1 MRKQANRKVPQK
13 RMCLRSLRKKTEHGM
28 GAFGS
33 ACVRTALVLSL
44 AAGGLALPS
53 AAFPVMAE
61 TAADISESA
70 SGNVTDQS
78 DSLDAAVWTD
88 TSVTSV
94 DYNNLEQL
102 VQNNRSLKNALDNYT
117 SSRETYENML
127 KILEDERVDD
137 LQRNGDYMKFMQEK
151 YEDDAEAKATYK
163 MNASM
168 LNMSISQI
176 TKQLESQ
183 ESKTQTTSRQ
193 KTIDSY
199 VLTAQSLMRTYN
211 QMNTKAQAEE
221 KNYQA
226 AQSSYQAAM
235 KKQSA
240 GMATAADVMAASD
253 TMQSAKNRYE
263 SYRQQASNARFNL
276 LSALGLDTGADI
288 AIGSVPLPELAAI
301 EAVDFNSDMEQAIG
315 NSSSVQNARHQSA
328 GTATEISVKSDQ
340 ESQAE
345 GTVRSRMQSLYDQLK
360 AAKLQYD
367 GAEAAYQ
374 SASITYASLQKKQQ
388 AGMLNQSDY
397 LQGVADYYSALDAK
411 ETGVVNLNQ
420 AWETYNWTVKGVS

>member
-1 MRKQANRKVPQK
+1 MRKQADRKVPQK

-61 TAADISESA
+61 TAADVSESA

-78 DSLDAAVWTD
+78 DSLDTAVQTD
-88 TSVTSV
+88 TSVTCV

-102 VQNNRSLKNALDNYT
+102 VQNNRNLKNALDNYT
-117 SSRETYENML
+117 SNKETYENML
-127 KILEDERVDD
+127 KTLEDER
-137 LQRNGDYMKFMQEK
+137 DYMKFMQEK

-240 GMATAADVMAASD
+240 GMATAVDVMAASD

-276 LSALGLDTGADI
+276 LSALGLDTSVGI
-288 AIGSVPLPELAAI
+288 AIGSVPLPDLAAI

-367 GAEAAYQ
+367 GAEAVYQ

-388 AGMLNQSDY
+388 AGMLSQSDY

-411 ETGVVNLNQ
+411 ETAVVNLNQ

>member
-13 RMCLRSLRKKTEHGM
+13 RMCLRSLRKKAKYGM
-28 GAFGS
+28 DIFGS
-33 ACVRTALVLSL
+33 ACVRAALVLSL
-44 AAGGLALPS
+44 AAGALMLPS

-61 TAADISESA
+61 TAADA
-70 SGNVTDQS
+70 SVI
-78 DSLDAAVWTD
+78 
-88 TSVTSV
+88 SV

-102 VQNNRSLKNALDNYT
+102 VQNNRNLKNALDDYT
-117 SSRETYENML
+117 GNKESYENML
-127 KILEDERVDD
+127 KTLEDER
-137 LQRNGDYMKFMQEK
+137 DYMKFMQEK

-168 LNMSISQI
+168 LNTSISQI

-226 AQSSYQAAM
+226 TQSSYQAAL

-263 SYRQQASNARFNL
+263 SYRQQAANARFNL
-276 LSALGLDTGADI
+276 LSALGLDTSADI
-288 AIGSVPLPELAAI
+288 TIGSVPLPDLASI
-301 EAVDFNSDMEQAIG
+301 EAVDFASDVEKAVG
-315 NSSSVQNARHQSA
+315 NSSSVQSARHQSA

-340 ESQAE
+340 ETQAE
-345 GTVRSRMQSLYDQLK
+345 GTVRSQMQSLYDQLK
-360 AAKLQYD
+360 AAKLEYE
-367 GAEAAYQ
+367 GAEDAYE

-388 AGMLNQSDY
+388 AGMLSQNDY
-397 LQGVADYYSALDAK
+397 QQGVADYYSALDAK
-411 ETGVVNLNQ
+411 ETAVVNLNQ

>member
-61 TAADISESA
+61 TAADVSESA

-78 DSLDAAVWTD
+78 DSLDTAVQTD
-88 TSVTSV
+88 TSVTCV

-102 VQNNRSLKNALDNYT
+102 VQNNRNLKNALDNYT
-117 SSRETYENML
+117 SNKETYENML
-127 KILEDERVDD
+127 KTLEDER
-137 LQRNGDYMKFMQEK
+137 DYMKFMQEK

-221 KNYQA
+221 KNYEA
-226 AQSSYQAAM
+226 ARSSYQAAL

-263 SYRQQASNARFNL
+263 SYRQQAANARFNL
-276 LSALGLDTGADI
+276 LSALGLDTSADI
-288 AIGSVPLPELAAI
+288 TIGSVALPDLSAI
-301 EAVDFNSDMEQAIG
+301 DAVDFNTDVEQAIG
-315 NSSSVQNARHQSA
+315 NSASVQNTRHQSA
-328 GTATEISVKSDQ
+328 GTATEISVKSNQ
-340 ESQAE
+340 ESQDE
-345 GTVRSRMQSLYDQLK
+345 GTVRSQMQSLYDQLK
-360 AAKLQYD
+360 AARLQYE
-367 GAEAAYQ
+367 GAEDAYQ

-388 AGMLNQSDY
+388 AGMLSQNDY
-397 LQGVADYYSALDAK
+397 QQGVADYYSALDAK
-411 ETGVVNLNQ
+411 ETAVVNLNQ

>member
-1 MRKQANRKVPQK
+1 MRKQADRKVPQK

-61 TAADISESA
+61 TAADVFESA

-78 DSLDAAVWTD
+78 DSLDTAVQTD
-88 TSVTSV
+88 TSVTCV

-102 VQNNRSLKNALDNYT
+102 VQNNRNLKNALDNYT
-117 SSRETYENML
+117 SNKETYENML
-127 KILEDERVDD
+127 KTLEDER
-137 LQRNGDYMKFMQEK
+137 DYMKFMQEK

-263 SYRQQASNARFNL
+263 SYRQQAANARFNL
-276 LSALGLDTGADI
+276 LSALGLDTSADI
-288 AIGSVPLPELAAI
+288 TIGSVPLPDLAAI

-388 AGMLNQSDY
+388 AGMLSQSDY

-411 ETGVVNLNQ
+411 ETAVVNLNQ

>member
-1 MRKQANRKVPQK
+1 MRKQADRKVPQK

-33 ACVRTALVLSL
+33 ACARTALVVAL
-44 AAGGLALPS
+44 AAGALALPS

-61 TAADISESA
+61 TAADASESA

-78 DSLDAAVWTD
+78 DSLDTADQTD
-88 TSVTSV
+88 TSVTCV

-102 VQNNRSLKNALDNYT
+102 VQNNRNLKNALDNYT
-117 SSRETYENML
+117 SNKETYENML
-127 KILEDERVDD
+127 KTLEDER
-137 LQRNGDYMKFMQEK
+137 DYMKFMQEK

-226 AQSSYQAAM
+226 AQSSYQAAL

-276 LSALGLDTGADI
+276 LSALGLDTSVGI
-288 AIGSVPLPELAAI
+288 AIGNVPLPDLAAI

-388 AGMLNQSDY
+388 AGMLSQSDY

-411 ETGVVNLNQ
+411 ETAVVNLNQ

>member
-1 MRKQANRKVPQK
+1 MRKQADRKVPQK
-13 RMCLRSLRKKTEHGM
+13 RMYLRSLRKKAEYGM
-28 GAFGS
+28 DKFGS
-33 ACVRTALVLSL
+33 ACVRAALVLSL
-44 AAGGLALPS
+44 AAGALALPS

-61 TAADISESA
+61 TAADASESA
-70 SGNVTDQS
+70 SGNVADRS
-78 DSLDAAVWTD
+78 DSLETAVQTDA
-88 TSVTSV
+88 SVTSV

-127 KILEDERVDD
+127 KTLEDER
-137 LQRNGDYMKFMQEK
+137 DYMKFMQEK

-183 ESKTQTTSRQ
+183 ESKIQTTSRQ

-226 AQSSYQAAM
+226 AQSSYQAVL

-240 GMATAADVMAASD
+240 GMATAADVMTASD

-276 LSALGLDTGADI
+276 LSALGLDTSADI
-288 AIGSVPLPELAAI
+288 AIGSVPLPDLSAI
-301 EAVDFNSDMEQAIG
+301 DVVDFNTDVEQAVG

-345 GTVRSRMQSLYDQLK
+345 GTVRSRMQSLYEQLK
-360 AAKLQYD
+360 AAKLQYE

-388 AGMLNQSDY
+388 AGMLSQSDY

-411 ETGVVNLNQ
+411 ETAVVNLNQ

>member
-1 MRKQANRKVPQK
+1 MRKQADRKVPQK

-61 TAADISESA
+61 TAADVSESA

-78 DSLDAAVWTD
+78 DSLDTAVQTD
-88 TSVTSV
+88 TSVTCV

-102 VQNNRSLKNALDNYT
+102 VQNNRNLKNALDNYT
-117 SSRETYENML
+117 SNKETYENML
-127 KILEDERVDD
+127 KTLEDER
-137 LQRNGDYMKFMQEK
+137 DYMKFMQEK

-226 AQSSYQAAM
+226 AQSSYQAAL

-288 AIGSVPLPELAAI
+288 AIGSVPLPDLAAI

-367 GAEAAYQ
+367 GAEDAYQ

-388 AGMLNQSDY
+388 AGMLSQNDY
-397 LQGVADYYSALDAK
+397 QQGVADYYSALDAK
-411 ETGVVNLNQ
+411 ETAVVNLNQ

>member
-1 MRKQANRKVPQK
+1 MRKQADRKVPQK

-44 AAGGLALPS
+44 AAGALALPS

-61 TAADISESA
+61 TAADASESA

-78 DSLDAAVWTD
+78 DSLDTAVQTD
-88 TSVTSV
+88 TSVTCV

-102 VQNNRSLKNALDNYT
+102 VQNNRNLKNALDNYT
-117 SSRETYENML
+117 SNKETYENML
-127 KILEDERVDD
+127 KTLEDER
-137 LQRNGDYMKFMQEK
+137 DYMKFMQEK

-183 ESKTQTTSRQ
+183 ESKLRTTSRQ

-226 AQSSYQAAM
+226 AQSSYQAAL

-276 LSALGLDTGADI
+276 LSALGLDTSVGI
-288 AIGSVPLPELAAI
+288 AIGSVPLPDLAAI
-301 EAVDFNSDMEQAIG
+301 EAVDFNSDMEQAVG

-411 ETGVVNLNQ
+411 ETAVVNLNQ

>member
-1 MRKQANRKVPQK
+1 MRKQADRKVPQK
-13 RMCLRSLRKKTEHGM
+13 RMCLRNLRKKTEHGM

-44 AAGGLALPS
+44 AAGALALPS

-61 TAADISESA
+61 TAADASESA
-70 SGNVTDQS
+70 SGNVADRS
-78 DSLDAAVWTD
+78 DSLETAVQTDA
-88 TSVTSV
+88 SVISV

-102 VQNNRSLKNALDNYT
+102 VQNNRNLKNALDNYT
-117 SSRETYENML
+117 SNKETYENML
-127 KILEDERVDD
+127 KTLKDER
-137 LQRNGDYMKFMQEK
+137 DYMKFMQEK

-183 ESKTQTTSRQ
+183 ESKIQTTSRQ

-226 AQSSYQAAM
+226 AQSSYQAAL

-276 LSALGLDTGADI
+276 LSALGLDTSVGI
-288 AIGSVPLPELAAI
+288 AIGSVPLPDLAAI

-388 AGMLNQSDY
+388 AGMLSQSDY

-411 ETGVVNLNQ
+411 ETAVVNLNQ

>member
-1 MRKQANRKVPQK
+1 MRKQADRKVPQK
-13 RMCLRSLRKKTEHGM
+13 RMYLLSLRKKTEHGM

-44 AAGGLALPS
+44 AAGALALPS

-61 TAADISESA
+61 TAADVSESV
-70 SGNVTDQS
+70 SGNVEDQS
-78 DSLDAAVWTD
+78 DSLETAVQTDA
-88 TSVTSV
+88 SVTSV

-127 KILEDERVDD
+127 KTLEDER
-137 LQRNGDYMKFMQEK
+137 DYMKFMQEK

-183 ESKTQTTSRQ
+183 ESKIQTTSRQ

-226 AQSSYQAAM
+226 AQSSYQAVL

-240 GMATAADVMAASD
+240 GMATAADVMTASD

-276 LSALGLDTGADI
+276 LSALGLDTSADI
-288 AIGSVPLPELAAI
+288 AIGSVPLPDLSAI
-301 EAVDFNSDMEQAIG
+301 DVVDFNTDVEQAVG

-345 GTVRSRMQSLYDQLK
+345 GTVRSRMQSLYEQLK
-360 AAKLQYD
+360 AAKLQYE

-388 AGMLNQSDY
+388 AGMLSQSDY
-397 LQGVADYYSALDAK
+397 LQGVVDYYSALDAK
-411 ETGVVNLNQ
+411 ETAVVNLNQ

>member
-1 MRKQANRKVPQK
+1 MRKQADRKVPQK

-61 TAADISESA
+61 TAADVSESA
-70 SGNVTDQS
+70 SGNVADQS
-78 DSLDAAVWTD
+78 DSLETAVQTDA
-88 TSVTSV
+88 SVISV

-102 VQNNRSLKNALDNYT
+102 VQNNRNLKNALDNYT
-117 SSRETYENML
+117 SNKETYENML
-127 KILEDERVDD
+127 KTLEDER
-137 LQRNGDYMKFMQEK
+137 DYMKFMQEK

-276 LSALGLDTGADI
+276 LSALGLDTCVGI
-288 AIGSVPLPELAAI
+288 AIGSVPLPDLAAI

-367 GAEAAYQ
+367 GAEAAYH

-388 AGMLNQSDY
+388 AGMLSQSDY

-411 ETGVVNLNQ
+411 ETAVVQLNQ

>member
-1 MRKQANRKVPQK
+1 MRKQADRKVPQK

-33 ACVRTALVLSL
+33 ACVRIALVLSL

-61 TAADISESA
+61 TAADVSESA
-70 SGNVTDQS
+70 SGNVTDQT
-78 DSLDAAVWTD
+78 DSLDAADQTN
-88 TSVTSV
+88 TSVTCV

-102 VQNNRSLKNALDNYT
+102 VQNNRNLKNALDNYT
-117 SSRETYENML
+117 SNKETYENML
-127 KILEDERVDD
+127 KTLEDER
-137 LQRNGDYMKFMQEK
+137 DYMKFMQEK

-226 AQSSYQAAM
+226 AQSSYQAAL

-276 LSALGLDTGADI
+276 LSALGLDTSVGI
-288 AIGSVPLPELAAI
+288 AIGSVPLPDLAAI

-388 AGMLNQSDY
+388 AGMLGQSDY
-397 LQGVADYYSALDAK
+397 LQGVADYYSALDAR
-411 ETGVVNLNQ
+411 ETAVVNLNQ

>member
-1 MRKQANRKVPQK
+1 MRKQADRKVPQK
-13 RMCLRSLRKKTEHGM
+13 RMYLRSLRKKAEYGM
-28 GAFGS
+28 DKFGS
-33 ACVRTALVLSL
+33 ACVRAALVLSL
-44 AAGGLALPS
+44 AAGALALPS

-61 TAADISESA
+61 TAADVSESV
-70 SGNVTDQS
+70 SGNVEDQS
-78 DSLDAAVWTD
+78 DSLETAVQTDA
-88 TSVTSV
+88 SVTSV

-127 KILEDERVDD
+127 KTLEDER
-137 LQRNGDYMKFMQEK
+137 DYMKFMQEK

-183 ESKTQTTSRQ
+183 ESKIQTTSRQ

-226 AQSSYQAAM
+226 AQSSYQAAL

-276 LSALGLDTGADI
+276 LSALGLDTSVGI
-288 AIGSVPLPELAAI
+288 AIGSVPLPDLAAI

-345 GTVRSRMQSLYDQLK
+345 GTVRSRMQSLYEQLK
-360 AAKLQYD
+360 AAKLQYE

-388 AGMLNQSDY
+388 AGMLSQSDY

-411 ETGVVNLNQ
+411 ETAVVNLNQ

>member
-1 MRKQANRKVPQK
+1 MRKQADRKVPQK

-61 TAADISESA
+61 TAADVSESA

-78 DSLDAAVWTD
+78 DSLDTAVQTD
-88 TSVTSV
+88 TSVTCV

-102 VQNNRSLKNALDNYT
+102 VQNNRNLKNALDNYT
-117 SSRETYENML
+117 SNKETYENML
-127 KILEDERVDD
+127 KTLEDER
-137 LQRNGDYMKFMQEK
+137 DYMKFMQEK

-226 AQSSYQAAM
+226 AQSSYQAAL

-263 SYRQQASNARFNL
+263 SYRQQAFNARFNL
-276 LSALGLDTGADI
+276 LSALGLDTSVGI
-288 AIGSVPLPELAAI
+288 AIGSVPLPDLAAI

-367 GAEAAYQ
+367 GAEAVYQ

-388 AGMLNQSDY
+388 AGMLSQSDY

-411 ETGVVNLNQ
+411 ETAVVNLNQ

>member
-1 MRKQANRKVPQK
+1 MRKQADRKVPQK

-44 AAGGLALPS
+44 AAGALALPS

-61 TAADISESA
+61 TAADVSESV
-70 SGNVTDQS
+70 SGNVEDQS
-78 DSLDAAVWTD
+78 DSLETAVQTDA
-88 TSVTSV
+88 SVTSV

-127 KILEDERVDD
+127 KTLEDER
-137 LQRNGDYMKFMQEK
+137 DYMKFMQEK

-183 ESKTQTTSRQ
+183 ESKIQTTSRQ

-226 AQSSYQAAM
+226 AQSSYQAVL

-240 GMATAADVMAASD
+240 GMATAADVMTASD

-276 LSALGLDTGADI
+276 LSALGLDTSADI
-288 AIGSVPLPELAAI
+288 AIGSVPLPDLSAI
-301 EAVDFNSDMEQAIG
+301 DVVDFNTDVEQAVG

-345 GTVRSRMQSLYDQLK
+345 GTVRSRMQSLYEQLK
-360 AAKLQYD
+360 AAKLQYE

-388 AGMLNQSDY
+388 AGMLSQSDY
-397 LQGVADYYSALDAK
+397 LQGVVDYYSALDAK
-411 ETGVVNLNQ
+411 ETAVVNLNQ

>member
-1 MRKQANRKVPQK
+1 MRKQADRKVPQK
-13 RMCLRSLRKKTEHGM
+13 RMYLRSLRKKAEYGM
-28 GAFGS
+28 DKFGS
-33 ACVRTALVLSL
+33 ACVRAALVLSL
-44 AAGGLALPS
+44 AAGALALPS

-61 TAADISESA
+61 TAADVSESV
-70 SGNVTDQS
+70 SGNVEDQS
-78 DSLDAAVWTD
+78 DSLETAVQTDA
-88 TSVTSV
+88 SVTSV

-127 KILEDERVDD
+127 KTLEDER
-137 LQRNGDYMKFMQEK
+137 DYMKFMQEK

-183 ESKTQTTSRQ
+183 ESKIQTTSRQ

-226 AQSSYQAAM
+226 AQSSYQAVL

-240 GMATAADVMAASD
+240 GMATAADVMTASD

-276 LSALGLDTGADI
+276 LSALGLDTSADI
-288 AIGSVPLPELAAI
+288 AIGSVPLPDLSAI
-301 EAVDFNSDMEQAIG
+301 DVVDFNTDVEQAVG

-345 GTVRSRMQSLYDQLK
+345 GTVRSRMQSLYEQLK
-360 AAKLQYD
+360 AAKLQYE

-388 AGMLNQSDY
+388 AGMLSQNDY
-397 LQGVADYYSALDAK
+397 QQGVADYYSALDAK
-411 ETGVVNLNQ
+411 ETAVVNLNQ

>member
-1 MRKQANRKVPQK
+1 MRKQADRKVPQK

-53 AAFPVMAE
+53 AAFLVMAE
-61 TAADISESA
+61 TAADVSESA

-78 DSLDAAVWTD
+78 DSLDTAVQTD
-88 TSVTSV
+88 TSVTCV

-102 VQNNRSLKNALDNYT
+102 VQNNRNLKNALDNYT
-117 SSRETYENML
+117 SNKETYENML
-127 KILEDERVDD
+127 KTLEDER
-137 LQRNGDYMKFMQEK
+137 DYMKFMQEK

-276 LSALGLDTGADI
+276 LSALGLDTSVGI
-288 AIGSVPLPELAAI
+288 AIGSVPLPDLAAI

-328 GTATEISVKSDQ
+328 GTAMEISVKSDQ

-360 AAKLQYD
+360 AARLQYE
-367 GAEAAYQ
+367 GAEDAYQ

-388 AGMLNQSDY
+388 AGMLSQNDY

-411 ETGVVNLNQ
+411 ETAVVNLNQ

>member
-1 MRKQANRKVPQK
+1 MRKQTNRKVPQR
-13 RMCLRSLRKKTEHGM
+13 RMCLRSLRKKAEYGRDI
-28 GAFGS
+28 FGS
-33 ACVRTALVLSL
+33 ACVRAALVLSL
-44 AAGGLALPS
+44 AAGALTLPS

-61 TAADISESA
+61 TAADASEST
-70 SGNVTDQS
+70 SGNVVDQS
-78 DSLDAAVWTD
+78 DSLETAVQTDA
-88 TSVTSV
+88 SVISV
-94 DYNNLEQL
+94 DYNNLEHL
-102 VQNNRSLKNALDNYT
+102 VQNNRNLKNALDNYT
-117 SSRETYENML
+117 SNKETYENML
-127 KILEDERVDD
+127 KTLEDER
-137 LQRNGDYMKFMQEK
+137 DYMKFMQEK

-263 SYRQQASNARFNL
+263 SYRQQAANARFNL
-276 LSALGLDTGADI
+276 LSALGLDTSADI
-288 AIGSVPLPELAAI
+288 TIGSVPLPDLSAI
-301 EAVDFNSDMEQAIG
+301 DAVDFNTDVEQAIG
-315 NSSSVQNARHQSA
+315 NSASVQNTRHQSA
-328 GTATEISVKSDQ
+328 GTATEISVKSNQ
-340 ESQAE
+340 ESQDE
-345 GTVRSRMQSLYDQLK
+345 GTVRSQMQSLYDQLK
-360 AAKLQYD
+360 AARLQYE
-367 GAEAAYQ
+367 GAEDAYQ

-388 AGMLNQSDY
+388 AGMLSQNDY

-411 ETGVVNLNQ
+411 ETAVVNLNQ

>member
-1 MRKQANRKVPQK
+1 MRKQADRKVPQK
-13 RMCLRSLRKKTEHGM
+13 RMYLRSLRKKAEYGM
-28 GAFGS
+28 DKFGS
-33 ACVRTALVLSL
+33 ACVRAALVLSL
-44 AAGGLALPS
+44 AAGALTLPS

-61 TAADISESA
+61 TAADVSESA
-70 SGNVTDQS
+70 SGNVADRS
-78 DSLDAAVWTD
+78 DSLETAVQTDA
-88 TSVTSV
+88 SVTSV

-127 KILEDERVDD
+127 KTLEDER
-137 LQRNGDYMKFMQEK
+137 DYMKFMQEK

-176 TKQLESQ
+176 TKQRESQ
-183 ESKTQTTSRQ
+183 ESKIQTTSRQ

-226 AQSSYQAAM
+226 AQSSYQAVL

-276 LSALGLDTGADI
+276 LSALGLDTSVGI
-288 AIGSVPLPELAAI
+288 AIGSVPLPDLAAI

-345 GTVRSRMQSLYDQLK
+345 GTVHSRMQSLYDQLK

-388 AGMLNQSDY
+388 AGMLGQSDY

-411 ETGVVNLNQ
+411 ETAVVNLNQ

>member
-1 MRKQANRKVPQK
+1 MRKQADRKVPQK
-13 RMCLRSLRKKTEHGM
+13 RMYLRSLRKKAEYGM
-28 GAFGS
+28 DKFGS
-33 ACVRTALVLSL
+33 ACVRAALVLSL
-44 AAGGLALPS
+44 AAGALALPS

-61 TAADISESA
+61 TAADASESV
-70 SGNVTDQS
+70 SGNVEDQS
-78 DSLDAAVWTD
+78 DSLETAVQTDA
-88 TSVTSV
+88 SVTSV

-127 KILEDERVDD
+127 KTLEDER
-137 LQRNGDYMKFMQEK
+137 DYMKFMQEK

-183 ESKTQTTSRQ
+183 ESKIQTTSRQ

-226 AQSSYQAAM
+226 AQSSYQAAL

-240 GMATAADVMAASD
+240 GMATAADVMTASD

-276 LSALGLDTGADI
+276 LSALGLDTSADI
-288 AIGSVPLPELAAI
+288 AIGSVPLPDLSAI
-301 EAVDFNSDMEQAIG
+301 DVVDFNTDVEQAVG

-360 AAKLQYD
+360 AAKLQYE
-367 GAEAAYQ
+367 GAEDAYQ

-388 AGMLNQSDY
+388 AGMLSQSDY

-411 ETGVVNLNQ
+411 ETAVVNLNQ

>member
-1 MRKQANRKVPQK
+1 MKRK
-13 RMCLRSLRKKTEHGM
+13 M
-28 GAFGS
+28 GIA
-33 ACVRTALVLSL
+33 
-44 AAGGLALPS
+44 LALFLSASAQMLPA

-61 TAADISESA
+61 TESA
-70 SGNVTDQS
+70 TEVS
-78 DSLDAAVWTD
+78 DSTDGQSSGAESETAV
-88 TSVTSV
+88 SVTAV

-102 VQNNRSLKNALDNYT
+102 VQNNRNLKNALDNYT
-117 SSRETYENML
+117 SNKETYENML
-127 KILEDERVDD
+127 KTLKDER
-137 LQRNGDYMKFMQEK
+137 DYMRFMQEK

-183 ESKTQTTSRQ
+183 ESKTQTISRQ
-193 KTIDSY
+193 KTIDGY

-226 AQSSYQAAM
+226 AQSSYQAVL

-240 GMATAADVMAASD
+240 GMATAADVMAAAD
-253 TMQSAKNRYE
+253 TMNSAKNRYE

-276 LSALGLDTGADI
+276 LSALGLDTSADI
-288 AIGSVPLPELAAI
+288 AIGSVPLPDLAAI
-301 EAVDFNSDMEQAIG
+301 DAVDFNADVEQAVG
-315 NSSSVQNARHQSA
+315 NSASVQNARHQSA
-328 GTATEISVKSDQ
+328 GTATQISVKSDQ

-345 GTVRSRMQSLYDQLK
+345 GTVRSQMQSLYDQLK
-360 AAKLQYD
+360 AAKLQYE
-367 GAEAAYQ
+367 GAEDAYQ
-374 SASITYASLQKKQQ
+374 SASIAYTSLQKKQQ
-388 AGMLNQSDY
+388 AGMLSQSDY
-397 LQGVADYYSALDAK
+397 LQGVADYYSALDVR
-411 ETGVVNLNQ
+411 ETAVVNLNQ

>member
-1 MRKQANRKVPQK
+1 MRKQADRKVPQK

-61 TAADISESA
+61 TAADVSESA

-78 DSLDAAVWTD
+78 DSLDTAVWTD
-88 TSVTSV
+88 TSVTRV

-102 VQNNRSLKNALDNYT
+102 VQNNRNLKNALDNYT
-117 SSRETYENML
+117 SNKETYENML
-127 KILEDERVDD
+127 KTLEDER
-137 LQRNGDYMKFMQEK
+137 DYMKFMQEK

-226 AQSSYQAAM
+226 AQSSYQAAL

-276 LSALGLDTGADI
+276 LSALGLDTSVGI
-288 AIGSVPLPELAAI
+288 AIGSVPLPDLAAI
-301 EAVDFNSDMEQAIG
+301 EAVDFNSDMEQAVG

-388 AGMLNQSDY
+388 AGMLSQNDY

-411 ETGVVNLNQ
+411 ETAVVNLNQ

>member
-1 MRKQANRKVPQK
+1 MRKQADRKVPQK

-61 TAADISESA
+61 TAADASESA

-78 DSLDAAVWTD
+78 DSLDTAVQTD
-88 TSVTSV
+88 TSVTCV

-102 VQNNRSLKNALDNYT
+102 VQNNRNLKNALDNYT
-117 SSRETYENML
+117 SNKETYENML
-127 KILEDERVDD
+127 KTLEDER
-137 LQRNGDYMKFMQEK
+137 DYIKFMQEK

-226 AQSSYQAAM
+226 AQSSYQAAL

-276 LSALGLDTGADI
+276 LSALGLDTSVGI
-288 AIGSVPLPELAAI
+288 AIGSVPLPDLAAI

-388 AGMLNQSDY
+388 AGMLSQNDY

-411 ETGVVNLNQ
+411 ETAVVNLNQ

>member
-13 RMCLRSLRKKTEHGM
+13 RMCLRSLRKKAEYGRDI
-28 GAFGS
+28 FGS
-33 ACVRTALVLSL
+33 ACVRAALVLSL
-44 AAGGLALPS
+44 AAGALTLPS

-61 TAADISESA
+61 TAADASESA
-70 SGNVTDQS
+70 SGNVVDQS
-78 DSLDAAVWTD
+78 DSLDTAVQTD
-88 TSVTSV
+88 TSVTCV

-102 VQNNRSLKNALDNYT
+102 VQNNRNLKNALDNYT
-117 SSRETYENML
+117 SNKETYENML
-127 KILEDERVDD
+127 KTLEDER
-137 LQRNGDYMKFMQEK
+137 DYMKFMQEK

-240 GMATAADVMAASD
+240 GMATAADVMTASD

-276 LSALGLDTGADI
+276 LSALGLDTCVGI
-288 AIGSVPLPELAAI
+288 AIGSVPLPDLAAI

-345 GTVRSRMQSLYDQLK
+345 GTVRSRMQSLYEQLK
-360 AAKLQYD
+360 AAKLQYE

-388 AGMLNQSDY
+388 AGMLSQSDY
-397 LQGVADYYSALDAK
+397 LQGVVDYYSALDAK
-411 ETGVVNLNQ
+411 ETAVVNLNQ

>member
-13 RMCLRSLRKKTEHGM
+13 RMCLRRLRKEAEHGM

-33 ACVRTALVLSL
+33 ACARTALVVAL
-44 AAGGLALPS
+44 AAGALALPS

-61 TAADISESA
+61 TAEDVSESA

-78 DSLDAAVWTD
+78 DSLDTAVQTD
-88 TSVTSV
+88 TSVTCV

-102 VQNNRSLKNALDNYT
+102 VQNNRNLKNALDNYT
-117 SSRETYENML
+117 SNKETYENML
-127 KILEDERVDD
+127 KTLEDER
-137 LQRNGDYMKFMQEK
+137 DYMKFMQEK

-226 AQSSYQAAM
+226 AQSSYQAAL

-276 LSALGLDTGADI
+276 LSALGLDTCVGI
-288 AIGSVPLPELAAI
+288 AIGSVPLPDLAAI

-388 AGMLNQSDY
+388 AGMLSQSDY

-411 ETGVVNLNQ
+411 ETAVVNLNQ

>member
-1 MRKQANRKVPQK
+1 MRKQADRKVPQK
-13 RMCLRSLRKKTEHGM
+13 RMYLRSLRKKAEYGM
-28 GAFGS
+28 DKFGS
-33 ACVRTALVLSL
+33 ACVRAALVLSL
-44 AAGGLALPS
+44 AAGALTLPS

-61 TAADISESA
+61 TAADASESA
-70 SGNVTDQS
+70 SGNVADRS
-78 DSLDAAVWTD
+78 DSLETAVQTDA
-88 TSVTSV
+88 SVTSV

-102 VQNNRSLKNALDNYT
+102 VQNNRNLKNALDNYT
-117 SSRETYENML
+117 SNKETYENML
-127 KILEDERVDD
+127 KTLEDER
-137 LQRNGDYMKFMQEK
+137 DYMKFMQEK

-226 AQSSYQAAM
+226 AQSSYQAVL

-240 GMATAADVMAASD
+240 GMATAADVMTASD

-276 LSALGLDTGADI
+276 LSALGLDTSVGI
-288 AIGSVPLPELAAI
+288 AIGSVPLPDLAAI

-388 AGMLNQSDY
+388 AGMLSQSDY

-411 ETGVVNLNQ
+411 ETAVVNLNQ

>member
-1 MRKQANRKVPQK
+1 MRKQADRKVPQK
-13 RMCLRSLRKKTEHGM
+13 RMYLRSLRKKAEYGM
-28 GAFGS
+28 DKFGS
-33 ACVRTALVLSL
+33 ACVRAALVLSL

-61 TAADISESA
+61 TAADVSESV
-70 SGNVTDQS
+70 SGNVEDQS
-78 DSLDAAVWTD
+78 DSLETAVQTDA
-88 TSVTSV
+88 SVTSV

-127 KILEDERVDD
+127 KTLEDER
-137 LQRNGDYMKFMQEK
+137 DYMKFMQEK

-226 AQSSYQAAM
+226 AQSSYQAVL

-240 GMATAADVMAASD
+240 GMATAADVMTASD

-276 LSALGLDTGADI
+276 LSALGLDTSADI
-288 AIGSVPLPELAAI
+288 AIGSVPLPDLSAI
-301 EAVDFNSDMEQAIG
+301 DVVDFNTDVEQAVG

-345 GTVRSRMQSLYDQLK
+345 GTVRSRMQSLYEQLK
-360 AAKLQYD
+360 AAKLQYE

-388 AGMLNQSDY
+388 AGMLSQSDY
-397 LQGVADYYSALDAK
+397 LQGVVDYYSALDAK
-411 ETGVVNLNQ
+411 ETAVVNLNQ

>member
-1 MRKQANRKVPQK
+1 MRKQADRKVPQK
-13 RMCLRSLRKKTEHGM
+13 RMCLRSLRKKTEHSM

-33 ACVRTALVLSL
+33 AYARTALVLSL
-44 AAGGLALPS
+44 AACGLALPS

-61 TAADISESA
+61 TAADVSESA

-78 DSLDAAVWTD
+78 DSLDTAVQTD
-88 TSVTSV
+88 TSVTCV

-102 VQNNRSLKNALDNYT
+102 VQNNRNLKNALDNYT
-117 SSRETYENML
+117 SNKETYENML
-127 KILEDERVDD
+127 KTLEDER
-137 LQRNGDYMKFMQEK
+137 DYMKFMQEK

-183 ESKTQTTSRQ
+183 ESKLQTTSRQ

-199 VLTAQSLMRTYN
+199 VLAAQSLMRTYN

-226 AQSSYQAAM
+226 AQSSYQAAL

-276 LSALGLDTGADI
+276 LSALGLDTSVGI
-288 AIGSVPLPELAAI
+288 AIGSVPLPDLAAI

-367 GAEAAYQ
+367 GAEDAYQ

-388 AGMLNQSDY
+388 AGMLSQSDY

-411 ETGVVNLNQ
+411 ETAVVNLNQ

>member
-1 MRKQANRKVPQK
+1 MRKQADRKVPQK
-13 RMCLRSLRKKTEHGM
+13 RMYLRSLRKKAEYGM
-28 GAFGS
+28 DKFGS
-33 ACVRTALVLSL
+33 ACVRAALVLSL
-44 AAGGLALPS
+44 AAGALALPS

-61 TAADISESA
+61 TAADVSESV
-70 SGNVTDQS
+70 SGNVEDQS
-78 DSLDAAVWTD
+78 DSLETAVQTDA
-88 TSVTSV
+88 SVTSV

-102 VQNNRSLKNALDNYT
+102 VQNNRNLKNALDNYT
-117 SSRETYENML
+117 SNKETYENML
-127 KILEDERVDD
+127 KTLEDER
-137 LQRNGDYMKFMQEK
+137 DYMKFMQEK

-183 ESKTQTTSRQ
+183 ESKIQTTSRQ

-226 AQSSYQAAM
+226 AQSSYQAVL

-240 GMATAADVMAASD
+240 GMATAADVMTASD

-276 LSALGLDTGADI
+276 LSALGLDTSADI
-288 AIGSVPLPELAAI
+288 AIGSVPLPDLSAI
-301 EAVDFNSDMEQAIG
+301 DVVDFNTDVEQAVG

-360 AAKLQYD
+360 AAKLQYE

-388 AGMLNQSDY
+388 AGMLSQSDY

-411 ETGVVNLNQ
+411 ETAVVNLNQ

>member
-1 MRKQANRKVPQK
+1 MRKQADRKVPQK

-61 TAADISESA
+61 TAADVSESA
-70 SGNVTDQS
+70 SGNVTDQT
-78 DSLDAAVWTD
+78 DSLDAADQTN
-88 TSVTSV
+88 TSVTCV

-102 VQNNRSLKNALDNYT
+102 VQNNRNLKNALDNYT
-117 SSRETYENML
+117 SNKETYENML
-127 KILEDERVDD
+127 KTLEDER
-137 LQRNGDYMKFMQEK
+137 DYMKFMQEK

-176 TKQLESQ
+176 T
-183 ESKTQTTSRQ
+183 
-193 KTIDSY
+193 SY

-226 AQSSYQAAM
+226 AQSSYQAAL

-276 LSALGLDTGADI
+276 LSALGLDTSVGI
-288 AIGSVPLPELAAI
+288 AIGSVPLPDLAAI

-388 AGMLNQSDY
+388 AGMLSQSDY

-411 ETGVVNLNQ
+411 ETAVVNLNQ

>member
-1 MRKQANRKVPQK
+1 MRKQADRKVPQK

-33 ACVRTALVLSL
+33 ACVRIALVLSL

-61 TAADISESA
+61 TAADVSESA
-70 SGNVTDQS
+70 SGNVTDQT
-78 DSLDAAVWTD
+78 DSLDAADQTD
-88 TSVTSV
+88 TSVTCV

-102 VQNNRSLKNALDNYT
+102 VQNNRDLKNALDNYT
-117 SSRETYENML
+117 SNKETYENML
-127 KILEDERVDD
+127 KTLEDER
-137 LQRNGDYMKFMQEK
+137 DYMKFMQEK

-226 AQSSYQAAM
+226 AQSSYQAAL

-276 LSALGLDTGADI
+276 LSALGLDTSVGI
-288 AIGSVPLPELAAI
+288 AIGSVPLPDLAAI
-301 EAVDFNSDMEQAIG
+301 EAVDFNSDMEQAVG

-388 AGMLNQSDY
+388 AGMLSQNDY

-411 ETGVVNLNQ
+411 ETAVVNLNQ

>member
-1 MRKQANRKVPQK
+1 MRKQADRKVPQK

-61 TAADISESA
+61 TAADVSESA

-78 DSLDAAVWTD
+78 DSLDTAVQTD
-88 TSVTSV
+88 TSVTCV

-102 VQNNRSLKNALDNYT
+102 VQNNRNLKNALDNYT
-117 SSRETYENML
+117 SNKETYENML
-127 KILEDERVDD
+127 KTLEDER
-137 LQRNGDYMKFMQEK
+137 DYMKFMQEK

-226 AQSSYQAAM
+226 AQSSYQAAL

-240 GMATAADVMAASD
+240 GMATAADVMTASD

-276 LSALGLDTGADI
+276 LSALGLDTSVGI
-288 AIGSVPLPELAAI
+288 AIGSVPLPDLAAI

-328 GTATEISVKSDQ
+328 GTAMEISVKSDQ

-367 GAEAAYQ
+367 GAEDAYQ

-388 AGMLNQSDY
+388 AGMLSQSDY

-411 ETGVVNLNQ
+411 ETAVVNLNQ

>member
-1 MRKQANRKVPQK
+1 MRKQADRKVPQK

-61 TAADISESA
+61 TAADVSESA
-70 SGNVTDQS
+70 SGNVTDQT
-78 DSLDAAVWTD
+78 DSLDAADQTN
-88 TSVTSV
+88 TSVTCV

-102 VQNNRSLKNALDNYT
+102 VQNNRNLKNALDNYT
-117 SSRETYENML
+117 SNKETYENML
-127 KILEDERVDD
+127 KTLEDER
-137 LQRNGDYMKFMQEK
+137 DYMKFMQEK

-226 AQSSYQAAM
+226 AQSSYQAAL

-276 LSALGLDTGADI
+276 LSALGLDTSVGI
-288 AIGSVPLPELAAI
+288 AIGSVPLPDLAAI

-328 GTATEISVKSDQ
+328 GTAMEISVKSDQ

-388 AGMLNQSDY
+388 AGMLSQNDY
-397 LQGVADYYSALDAK
+397 LQGVADYYSAQDAK
-411 ETGVVNLNQ
+411 ETAVVNLNQ

>member
-1 MRKQANRKVPQK
+1 MRKQADRKVPQK

-61 TAADISESA
+61 TAADVSESA

-78 DSLDAAVWTD
+78 DSLDTAVQTD
-88 TSVTSV
+88 TSVTCV

-102 VQNNRSLKNALDNYT
+102 VQNNRNLKNALDNYT
-117 SSRETYENML
+117 SNKETYENML
-127 KILEDERVDD
+127 KTLEDER
-137 LQRNGDYMKFMQEK
+137 DYMKFMQEK

-240 GMATAADVMAASD
+240 GMATAVDVMAASD

-276 LSALGLDTGADI
+276 LSALGLDTSVGI
-288 AIGSVPLPELAAI
+288 AIGSVPLPDLAAI

-367 GAEAAYQ
+367 GAEAAYR
-374 SASITYASLQKKQQ
+374 SASITYAFLQKKQQ
-388 AGMLNQSDY
+388 AGMLSQSDY

-411 ETGVVNLNQ
+411 ETAVVNLNQ